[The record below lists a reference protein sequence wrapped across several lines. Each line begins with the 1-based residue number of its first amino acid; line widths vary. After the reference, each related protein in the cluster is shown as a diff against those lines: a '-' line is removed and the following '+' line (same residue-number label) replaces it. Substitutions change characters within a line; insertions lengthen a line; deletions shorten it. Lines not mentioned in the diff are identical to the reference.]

1 MEGLVV
7 SQEQHQT
14 ASPLYGCKPG
24 KESNIDTITLH
35 IGVNDILQDSTL
47 DNVIN
52 YIKNVQLMV

>member
-1 MEGLVV
+1 MDVNL
-7 SQEQHQT
+7 
-14 ASPLYGCKPG
+14 
-24 KESNIDTITLH
+24 ESNIDTTTLH